1 MTMTDNVAARLA
13 ANDVR
18 RRNERSHVPTCGET
32 EVAIAAGLDPA
43 RNLAAD
49 CADYY
54 LLAHLRMPHYLPEAA
69 ERLGNLASEL
79 AEEFTIYLD
88 LACGGELRH
97 ASTWPHELPSC
108 PVLGRGSDRSVAWK
122 DWLVWKTPIY
132 RMEYAVQAFEE
143 ASWPSRNYGGEPWML
158 IASTVLAF
166 LRKEMSSEVFV
177 DRVWNL
183 EHHGGV
189 CLNKVYATEE
199 LAAVLEAHGRDDYE
213 TLVSQSSEATRLL
226 WEKAFERKT
235 LAEACASLVL
245 WTRLRKL
252 IPTPAHAAESH

>member
-1 MTMTDNVAARLA
+1 MTDNSTERLA
-13 ANDVR
+13 ATDVR
-18 RRNERSHVPTCGET
+18 RRNERRRVPTCGET
-32 EVAIAAGLDPA
+32 EVAIAASLDPA
-43 RNLAAD
+43 RNLAQD

-69 ERLGNLASEL
+69 ERLEDLASEL

-97 ASTWPHELPSC
+97 ASTWPYELPSC

-122 DWLVWKTPIY
+122 DWLAWETPTY
-132 RMEYAVQAFEE
+132 RMEYAAEAFEQ

-189 CLNKVYATEE
+189 CLNKVYATDE

-213 TLVSQSSEATRLL
+213 TLLSQSSERTKLL
-226 WEKAFERKT
+226 WEKAFDKKT

-252 IPTPAHAAESH
+252 IPIPAHAAQSH